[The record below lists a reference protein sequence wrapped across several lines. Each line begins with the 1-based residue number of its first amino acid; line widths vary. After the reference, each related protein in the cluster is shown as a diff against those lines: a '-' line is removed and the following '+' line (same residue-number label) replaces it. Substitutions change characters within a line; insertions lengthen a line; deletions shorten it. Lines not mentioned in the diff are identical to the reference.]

1 MNPLVGLFFGSF
13 NPLHNG
19 HFKIAEY
26 LLDAGYCTEVWFVVS
41 PQNPW
46 KVDSSLLDE
55 KKRLEL
61 VTAAIG
67 NDIRMKAVDVEF
79 SMPRPSY
86 TYQTLK
92 VLQGNF
98 PNTSFA
104 LIIGGDNLLRF
115 REWRNAEDILLQ
127 FPILVYP
134 RPGVILADCPVG
146 NVTLVDAPL
155 ADISSTEIRRKVKMG
170 EDISMDVPANIVS
183 LVKRYY

>member
-1 MNPLVGLFFGSF
+1 MNSPVGLFFGSF

-26 LLDAGYCTEVWFVVS
+26 MLDMGYCTEVWFVVS

-46 KVDSSLLDE
+46 KADCSLLEE

-61 VTAAIG
+61 VIAAIG
-67 NDIRMKAVDVEF
+67 NETRMKAVDVEF

-92 VLQGNF
+92 VLQENY
-98 PNTSFA
+98 PDTDFA
-104 LIIGGDNLLRF
+104 LIIGGDNLLHF
-115 REWRNAEDILLQ
+115 REWRNAIEILAQ

-134 RPGVILADCPVG
+134 RPGITLSEWASG
-146 NVTLVDAPL
+146 NVTLVNAPL

-170 EDISMDVPANIVS
+170 EDISKDVPAGIVD